1 MSAELETM
9 MFVGRER
16 PWHSNVKCSRN
27 VLGQIVLQ
35 RRIPFEMKLSKTEP
49 LAYGS
54 ITKEQF
60 DKEIEKGMSD
70 VKAGKVYSADSIE
83 AEMKRGLENRE
94 T

>member
-1 MSAELETM
+1 
-9 MFVGRER
+9 
-16 PWHSNVKCSRN
+16 
-27 VLGQIVLQ
+27 
-35 RRIPFEMKLSKTEP
+35 MKLSKIEP

-70 VKAGKVYSADSIE
+70 VKASKVYSADSIE
-83 AEMKRGLENRE
+83 AEIKRGLENSE

>member
-1 MSAELETM
+1 
-9 MFVGRER
+9 
-16 PWHSNVKCSRN
+16 
-27 VLGQIVLQ
+27 
-35 RRIPFEMKLSKTEP
+35 MKLSKIEP

-83 AEMKRGLENRE
+83 AELKRGLENRE